1 MLISDYSSIIFD
13 AFTIDKKVYLY
24 TPDFESYKYHRGL
37 YEEVF
42 NTVNQNQYFESNKM
56 FEAISNQHY
65 IKVNSKYINK
75 NNHSYETIQSIIDKH
90 MNKNR

>member
-1 MLISDYSSIIFD
+1 MMMTNCKFSLTMTKCYFKG
-13 AFTIDKKVYLY
+13 AF
-24 TPDFESYKYHRGL
+24 
-37 YEEVF
+37 
-42 NTVNQNQYFESNKM
+42 NKM